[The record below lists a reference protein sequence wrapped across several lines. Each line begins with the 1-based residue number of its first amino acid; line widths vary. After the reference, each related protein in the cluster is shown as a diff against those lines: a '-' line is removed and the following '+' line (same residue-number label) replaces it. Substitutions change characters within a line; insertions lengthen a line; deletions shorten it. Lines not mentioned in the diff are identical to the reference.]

1 MAGLEI
7 PIDCNLPIRID
18 GNLREQRPIYLG
30 ASHLAYHDEGSEAV
44 MKTVAAGFPGGNPL
58 GVCRFLTRHSG
69 IPDPRLVANI
79 MVAVEKPHLDVNKR
93 SVARGDDMPRLE
105 NRANLVEP
113 VVHAGRVEFLVRRWE
128 VHDLV
133 GPV

>member
-7 PIDCNLPIRID
+7 PIDCDLPIRID
-18 GNLREQRPIYLG
+18 GDLYEQRPVDLG
-30 ASHLAYHDEGSEAV
+30 APRLAHHDERSEAV

-58 GVCRFLTRHSG
+58 SVCRFLTRHSR
-69 IPDPRLVANI
+69 IPDPRLVTNI
-79 MVAVEKPHLDVNKR
+79 MVPVEKSDLNVDKR
-93 SVARGDDMPRLE
+93 SVARGDDMPPLE

-113 VVHAGRVEFLVRRWE
+113 VVNAGRVVFDVPRRQ

>member
-7 PIDCNLPIRID
+7 PIDCDLPIRID
-18 GNLREQRPIYLG
+18 GDLHEQRPIYLG
-30 ASHLAYHDEGSEAV
+30 AIHLAYHDEGSEAV

-58 GVCRFLTRHSG
+58 GVCRFLTRHSR
-69 IPDPRLVANI
+69 IPDPRLVTNI
-79 MVAVEKPHLDVNKR
+79 MVAVEKSDLNVDKR
-93 SVARGDDMPRLE
+93 SVARGDDMPPLE
-105 NRANLVEP
+105 NRAHLVEP
-113 VVHAGRVEFLVRRWE
+113 VVHAGRVEFLVPRWQ